1 MLAGHGLDL
10 ALLMLRVAAGGFLLP
25 HALGKLFG
33 WFGGPGLAGF
43 ATELR
48 GFGLPAVAPL
58 PLLLSLLQ
66 VLSGLAVLLGWQTR
80 IAALAAAAFIGF
92 TALLAVPRAG
102 SGCAVAVSTRG
113 CGPRCCWPSRWPGP
127 ATGRWTAN
135 TFREISL
142 EPRSLDHGRRNVVL
156 ASGAAVALGLAGRAG
171 AALDSTSRSVA

>member
-58 PLLLSLLQ
+58 PLLLALLQ

-92 TALLAVPRAG
+92 TVLLALPRGWFWMRGG
-102 SGCAVAVSTRG
+102 SEY
-113 CGPRCCWPSRWPGP
+113 PLM
-127 ATGRWTAN
+127 WT
-135 TFREISL
+135 T
-142 EPRSLDHGRRNVVL
+142 VL
-156 ASGAAVALGLAGRAG
+156 LAIALAGPG
-171 AALDSTSRSVA
+171 TWALDVHRLPVDLA